1 MANTYVDYTA
11 SASQT
16 DFAFSFPY
24 LEDTHVVVEIDGVDK
39 TITTDFTIPSV
50 GLVRLN
56 SGATAGQAVRVKRI
70 SDFATDL
77 VNFVNGSVLN
87 EADLDRAYQHN
98 RYLNEEAA
106 EGNDASMQIVGGGT
120 DFNAANKKIVNLASP
135 TASNDATNKD
145 YVDTRVALN
154 TTNLNGFESS
164 SHTGDNTSVDFTLS
178 FTPQVSTPEAFLVTI
193 DGVVQKPTTAYTID
207 PSTPKITFTSAPP
220 TSAVINVV
228 AIAKSSTSADTTTI
242 KTTGSTT
249 SRSLADRFGDVVNV
263 LDHGADNTGTVETS
277 SHIQA
282 AIDEA
287 NTGGKGVVYFPA
299 GTYLVNTELNCAV
312 GFPGSGLT
320 LLGADGFQSVISCS
334 SNIVV
339 FRHVERFTV
348 KRLRMV
354 QTGGISVSAGSFSIG
369 KNYTITATGTTDFV
383 SIGASDNNPGTTFK
397 ATGVGTGTG
406 TADSL
411 GTIGAAFAT
420 PDYRVTTHSLFE
432 DLEVHGFKFGLLWR
446 YSTHN
451 AVRNVRMYN
460 VACGVRL
467 ARHADTITN
476 IGDQTNPI
484 AAGAWNQPAQNG
496 WYHNQNTF
504 DTMLF
509 QFGEVAIWGSP
520 HGNTFIN
527 ITAQIQDQDGASNVA
542 LPVGQEGTGF
552 FLEGGGD
559 NTTLLKVGWQNSLI
573 NCYTEYTKQPLV
585 IRDLRGL
592 TIDGFFAQGG
602 PNNGKFYNF
611 LDAENSTLH
620 LANCTGIEY
629 FTYCLRA
636 TNCKVDS
643 RTSLPGSGGIL
654 YLRNS
659 TYVSDRLPTTGGN
672 LKDLTDVD
680 SDSYFNP
687 YGVNPG
693 LQSNIEFSFANGTT
707 AGGQTLTLIEAM
719 ERECHYTVHVLTVRD
734 NINPVRTAKFD
745 VYNYGVY
752 GGTLFNT
759 IRADS
764 TNDPAISVAVASN
777 NTTLEFTITDAGNV
791 AWNGAIQVINTRR
804 LGSYPFIEDL
814 TNNPPQEPGV

>member
-1 MANTYVDYTA
+1 
-11 SASQT
+11 
-16 DFAFSFPY
+16 
-24 LEDTHVVVEIDGVDK
+24 VVK
-39 TITTDFTIPSV
+39 
-50 GLVRLN
+50 
-56 SGATAGQAVRVKRI
+56 
-70 SDFATDL
+70 
-77 VNFVNGSVLN
+77 VLC
-87 EADLDRAYQHN
+87 
-98 RYLNEEAA
+98 
-106 EGNDASMQIVGGGT
+106 I
-120 DFNAANKKIVNLASP
+120 
-135 TASNDATNKD
+135 
-145 YVDTRVALN
+145 
-154 TTNLNGFESS
+154 
-164 SHTGDNTSVDFTLS
+164 
-178 FTPQVSTPEAFLVTI
+178 
-193 DGVVQKPTTAYTID
+193 
-207 PSTPKITFTSAPP
+207 
-220 TSAVINVV
+220 
-228 AIAKSSTSADTTTI
+228 
-242 KTTGSTT
+242 
-249 SRSLADRFGDVVNV
+249 
-263 LDHGADNTGTVETS
+263 
-277 SHIQA
+277 
-282 AIDEA
+282 
-287 NTGGKGVVYFPA
+287 
-299 GTYLVNTELNCAV
+299 NCAV

-348 KRLRMV
+348 KRLRIN
-354 QTGGISVSAGSFSIG
+354 QTGGISVNAGSFSIG
-369 KNYTITATGTTDFV
+369 KNYTITATGTTDFTL
-383 SIGASDNNPGTTFK
+383 IGASNSNPGTTFK

-484 AAGAWNQPAQNG
+484 AVGAWNQPAQNG

-509 QFGEVAIWGSP
+509 QFGEVGIWGSP

-527 ITAQIQDQDGASNVA
+527 ITAQIQDQDGTSNVA

-552 FLEGGGD
+552 FLEGGGF
-559 NTTLLKVGWQNSLI
+559 NTVTAGSFLIGNRYIIKTVGTTDFTLIGAGSAVSAGSFIVGDTYTILTAGTTDFTLIGADDSNPGTVFTATGVGTGTGTAGEFGVGTAFTATGVGTGTGTAEHITSTRNGWQNSLI
-573 NCYTEYTKQPLV
+573 NCYTEYTKQPIV

-602 PNNGKFYNF
+602 TLSNKFTNF
-611 LDAENSTLH
+611 IDAENSTLH
-620 LANCTGIEY
+620 LANCTGLEY
-629 FTYCLRA
+629 FTNCLKA
-636 TNCKVDS
+636 TNCRVDS
-643 RTSLPGSGGIL
+643 RTSLPEAGGVL
-654 YLRNS
+654 YLRDS
-659 TYVSDRLPTTGGN
+659 TFVSDRSPTSG
-672 LKDLTDVD
+672 DTDMN
-680 SDSYFNP
+680 SGSYFNP

-752 GGTLFNT
+752 GSTLFNT

-791 AWNGAIQVINTRR
+791 AWNGAIQVVNTRR

-814 TNNPPQEPGV
+814 NSNPGQDPGV